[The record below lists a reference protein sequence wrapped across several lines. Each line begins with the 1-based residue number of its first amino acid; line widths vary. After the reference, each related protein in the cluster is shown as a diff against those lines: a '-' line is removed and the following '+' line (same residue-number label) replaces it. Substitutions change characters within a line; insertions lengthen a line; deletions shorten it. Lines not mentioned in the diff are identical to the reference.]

1 MQKILGVHSNH
12 DTVCSNYRTVITFM
26 MQELEINRLWYVWKL
41 SGNNSMSF
49 ESDLLNLLMKW
60 AEMKKP
66 FPVDNSFINKLID
79 IVLENISNEH
89 FSVEQLAE
97 EAGLNRTSLYR
108 RVKSL
113 TGQSASQVIRAIRL
127 QKAHELLL
135 GELSTAAEIAY
146 KVGFNS
152 PSYFNKCFHEY
163 YGYPPGEARKRQPK
177 ITTGSSNSEASSIQ
191 ISIQQHLPGPKL
203 TARWKQMKLKGKLAF
218 LVGVPAL
225 MILLWLFIIVI
236 PGNEPRNTIVVL
248 PFKYLGNEKEAEYF
262 ADAIMDGIL
271 NQLSIIDDL
280 SVRSRTTSDFIGDK
294 NMPVKKISQTLKAR
308 YILEGSVQKTGDRV
322 RITVQFIDGK
332 KDTHIWS
339 ENFDREY
346 ADILGIQS
354 DIALTVADK
363 LNASLSES
371 ESSRIKAYS
380 ARDSEVWDNYLRGR
394 FLLNK
399 ANAEQRID
407 ISPEGLKKSLKYF
420 ARAIELDSSFA
431 LAYAGMANGFV
442 NLAAWNWL
450 PNRRE
455 GMLKAWEYASK
466 ALKLD
471 PDCAEAHTVLG
482 GLYVWGGL
490 QSDFKKGRKAFLKAL
505 RISPDYPPALQWYAQ
520 LLMITGPIEE
530 ARKHMDMVI
539 ELEPFF
545 WLMHNIDAW
554 IYYFEEKHSKA
565 IDACNIAREL
575 NPDFIITDWLYF
587 VNYAKLGK
595 GEEAMEHLRNI
606 VQADRLVR
614 QYADEISTYYNS
626 SGIEGL
632 FTWLIQLNNNHPGV
646 LDGLNGQPFYNG
658 WWYALLGDA
667 EESILYLQKALE
679 KADSSYTYFML
690 IAVNP
695 DFDFLRSDPRFQEI
709 IDKLGLTPYNTRKP
723 AESQKLVMYNYYSI
737 RGHSYISNTCENFM

>member
-1 MQKILGVHSNH
+1 
-12 DTVCSNYRTVITFM
+12 
-26 MQELEINRLWYVWKL
+26 
-41 SGNNSMSF
+41 
-49 ESDLLNLLMKW
+49 
-60 AEMKKP
+60 MKKP
-66 FPVDNSFINKLID
+66 GTVDNAFINKLTD
-79 IVLENISNEH
+79 IILENISNEN
-89 FSVEQLAE
+89 FGVEQLAE
-97 EAGLNRTSLYR
+97 EAGVNRTSLYR
-108 RVKSL
+108 RVKSI
-113 TGQSASQVIRAIRL
+113 TGQSVSQLIREIRL
-127 QKAHELLL
+127 KKAHALLQDDL
-135 GELSTAAEIAY
+135 LTAAEIAY
-146 KVGFNS
+146 KVGFSS

-163 YGYPPGEARKRQPK
+163 KGYPPGEARKRQSK
-177 ITTGSSNSEASSIQ
+177 ITTDN
-191 ISIQQHLPGPKL
+191 SIQQQLPGSEL
-203 TARWKQMKLKGKLAF
+203 SARLKQMRRKGKLAF
-218 LVGVPAL
+218 LVGIPAL
-225 MILLWLFIIVI
+225 LILLWLFSIMI
-236 PGNEPRNTIVVL
+236 PQNVTRNTIVVL
-248 PFKYLGNEKEAEYF
+248 PFKNLGTEKEAEYF
-262 ADAIMDGIL
+262 ADAIVDGIL
-271 NQLSIIDDL
+271 NQLSTIADL
-280 SVRSRTTSDFIGDK
+280 SVRSRTTSDYIGDK
-294 NMPVKKISQTLKAR
+294 DMPVKKISQTVNAR
-308 YILEGSVQKTGDRV
+308 YILEGSVKKTGDRI

-332 KDTHIWS
+332 KDTHIWA

-346 ADILGIQS
+346 ANILGIQS
-354 DIALTVADK
+354 DIALKVADK
-363 LNASLSES
+363 LNISLSES

-380 ARDSEVWDNYLRGR
+380 AQNSEAWDNYLRGR
-394 FLLNK
+394 FLIKK
-399 ANAEQRID
+399 ASAEQRND
-407 ISPEGLKKSLKYF
+407 ISKGGLQKSLKYF
-420 ARAIELDSSFA
+420 ASAIALDSSFA
-431 LAYAGMANGFV
+431 LAYAGMANAYF

-455 GMLKAWEYASK
+455 GMLKAWKYASK
-466 ALKLD
+466 ALILD

-490 QSDFKKGRKAFLKAL
+490 QRDFEKGRKAFLKAL

-530 ARKHMDMVI
+530 TRKHMDMVI

-545 WLMHNIDAW
+545 WLMHNLDAW
-554 IYYFEEKHSKA
+554 IYYFEEKHTKA

-646 LDGLNGQPFYNG
+646 IDGLNGQPFYNG
-658 WWYALLGDA
+658 WWYALLGEA
-667 EESILYLQKALE
+667 EESILYLQKALK

-709 IDKLGLTPYNTRKP
+709 IDKLGLTTYNTRL
-723 AESQKLVMYNYYSI
+723 A
-737 RGHSYISNTCENFM
+737 R